1 MFYASRLSTAK
12 EGENG
17 AVFSKNS
24 KASRKNSPKAQI
36 NLLPWNCH
44 KLPKSFQKRVF
55 ALEKMV
61 WQF

>member
-1 MFYASRLSTAK
+1 MFYASRLSEVK

-24 KASRKNSPKAQI
+24 KASRKKSPKAQI

-44 KLPKSFQKRVF
+44 KLP
-55 ALEKMV
+55 
-61 WQF
+61 